1 MLNVLINMLVMVAV
15 VLFVCA
21 VCFIYCKS
29 EKKREERGMGK
40 DISDE
45 AILTKM
51 SMHVRYNGLSTRGR
65 IN

>member
-1 MLNVLINMLVMVAV
+1 MLNVLINILIMAAV

-21 VCFIYCKS
+21 ACFIYCKYDA
-29 EKKREERGMGK
+29 KRENCERDK
-40 DISDE
+40 NVSNE